1 MMISRCGLYKR
12 VKTDFSPTS
21 PAIIYESSFVKEFLK
36 TSFLIGSNPQ
46 AISS

>member
-1 MMISRCGLYKR
+1 MISRWGLYKH

-21 PAIIYESSFVKEFLK
+21 PAIIYEAIFIERFFKK
-36 TSFLIGSNPQ
+36 SFLIGSNPQ

>member
-1 MMISRCGLYKR
+1 MISRWGLYKR

-21 PAIIYESSFVKEFLK
+21 PAIIYESSFVERFLK
-36 TSFLIGSNPQ
+36 KSFLIGSNPQ